1 MLKTPLS
8 SGRLLRLAACIIVVA
23 VGVSAAN
30 ARLPKLSP
38 MPVNTYTVDSIKADM
53 DSRPLHHIE
62 GIWMMTETSAKV
74 AIELESGPTNSARST
89 DATAYR
95 MVLLTSPN
103 RALRPGTL
111 MGRIVPSA
119 KEGIYQAEIYSSAI
133 GSRLS
138 NPAKFTV
145 ELDKTDNRIILTRHQ
160 NAFSVNL
167 WRALPYMWRY
177 VVRKNQPTPT
187 YHGCVR
193 LYPPPVPPLQP
204 IYL

>member
-1 MLKTPLS
+1 MLIALLS
-8 SGRLLRLAACIIVVA
+8 PHRLMRAALWLVA
-23 VGVSAAN
+23 VIAGVSAAH

-38 MPVNTYTVDSIKADM
+38 LPIRSYSIDSVKADM

-74 AIELESGPTNSARST
+74 AIELDTAPMIGGRSSDAPT
-89 DATAYR
+89 YR
-95 MVLLTSPN
+95 IVLLTSPN
-103 RALRPGTL
+103 RALRPGTI
-111 MGRIVPSA
+111 MGQIVPSA

-145 ELDKTDNRIILTRHQ
+145 ELDKTDNRIVLTRHP
-160 NAFSVNL
+160 NAFTVNL

-177 VVRKNQPTPT
+177 VVRKNQPSPT

>member
-1 MLKTPLS
+1 MPIPHLS
-8 SGRLLRLAACIIVVA
+8 PHSLMRAAVWLIVVIS
-23 VGVSAAN
+23 GVSSAH

-38 MPVNTYTVDSIKADM
+38 LPTRHYTIDSIKADM

-74 AIELESGPTNSARST
+74 AIELDYSPAIGGRSS
-89 DATAYR
+89 DAPAYR
-95 MVLLTSPN
+95 IVLLTSPN
-103 RALRPGTL
+103 RALRPGTI
-111 MGRIVPSA
+111 MGQIVPSA
-119 KEGIYQAEIYSSAI
+119 KEGVYQAEIYSSAI

-138 NPAKFTV
+138 NPAKFTM
-145 ELDKTDNRIILTRHQ
+145 ELDKTDNRIVLTRHQ
-160 NAFSVNL
+160 NTFTVNL

-177 VVRKNQPTPT
+177 VVRKNQPATT
-187 YHGCVR
+187 YHGYVR

>member
-1 MLKTPLS
+1 MLITPLS
-8 SGRLLRLAACIIVVA
+8 TRRMLRAAVCLIAAV
-23 VGVSAAN
+23 VGVSAAQ

-38 MPVNTYTVDSIKADM
+38 LPLQSYTIDSIKADM
-53 DSRPLHHIE
+53 DARPLHHIE

-74 AIELESGPTNSARST
+74 AIELDNTAASGART
-89 DATAYR
+89 YDAPAYR
-95 MVLLTSPN
+95 MVLISSPN

-111 MGRIVPSA
+111 MGQIIPSA
-119 KEGIYQAEIYSSAI
+119 KEGVYQAEIYASAI

-138 NPAKFTV
+138 NPVKFTV
-145 ELDKTDNRIILTRHQ
+145 ELDKTDNRIVLTRHQ

-177 VVRKNQPTPT
+177 VVRKNQPAPT